1 MSQRVLLE
9 GHWQDFVGEHLVH
22 EQVLLLV
29 VLLHQSHV
37 KPAEGAQ
44 YFVDP
49 LQMFHFLSD
58 LRAH

>member
-29 VLLHQSHV
+29 ILLHQSHV
-37 KPAEGAQ
+37 KPAERGTI
-44 YFVDP
+44 FC
-49 LQMFHFLSD
+49 
-58 LRAH
+58 